1 MASSES
7 EKLENKH
14 SENQSSQNPS
24 SPNQSGESPDSKES
38 CEGKKSLDNNEP
50 NFLGL
55 LKRRILGA
63 TTYSWQGLKACFKHE
78 EAFRIEVLF
87 AVFLLPLALLIAAS
101 AVELVLLIGSVVFVL
116 IVELLN
122 SAVEAVVDRIGH
134 EHHELAGRAK
144 DLGSAAV
151 MLSMW
156 LLIVTWFLICFGWG

>member
-1 MASSES
+1 MASSE
-7 EKLENKH
+7 NKGL
-14 SENQSSQNPS
+14 ENQSVESES
-24 SPNQSGESPDSKES
+24 SENPDSKES
-38 CEGKKSLDNNEP
+38 VEGKNSLDNSDTD
-50 NFLGL
+50 FLGL

-63 TTYSWQGLKACFKHE
+63 TIYSWQGLKACFKHE
-78 EAFRIEVLF
+78 EAFRVEVFF
-87 AVFLLPLALLIAAS
+87 AVFLLPLALLIASS

-156 LLIVTWFLICFGWG
+156 LFITTWLLICFGWG

>member
-1 MASSES
+1 MDNSANKESSEGKESSES
-7 EKLENKH
+7 
-14 SENQSSQNPS
+14 
-24 SPNQSGESPDSKES
+24 KES
-38 CEGKKSLDNNEP
+38 SEGKKGLDNNGP
-50 NFLGL
+50 NFMGL

-63 TTYSWQGLKACFKHE
+63 ATYSWQGLKACFKHE
-78 EAFRIEVLF
+78 EAFRIEVIF
-87 AVFLLPLALLIAAS
+87 AAFLLPLAWLITAT

-151 MLSMW
+151 MLSVGLLFVTW
-156 LLIVTWFLICFGWG
+156 LLICLG

>member
-1 MASSES
+1 MASSENKS
-7 EKLENKH
+7 EEN
-14 SENQSSQNPS
+14 S
-24 SPNQSGESPDSKES
+24 DSKES
-38 CEGKKSLDNNEP
+38 FKGKNPLDNSDAD
-50 NFLGL
+50 FLGL

-63 TTYSWQGLKACFKHE
+63 TAYSWQGLKACFKHE
-78 EAFRIEVLF
+78 EAFRVEVF
-87 AVFLLPLALLIAAS
+87 FTVFLLPLALLIASS

-122 SAVEAVVDRIGH
+122 SAIEAVVDRIGH

-156 LLIVTWFLICFGWG
+156 LFIATWLLICIGWG

>member
-1 MASSES
+1 MDNLEKSSENKS
-7 EKLENKH
+7 EEKPD
-14 SENQSSQNPS
+14 SE
-24 SPNQSGESPDSKES
+24 ESP
-38 CEGKKSLDNNEP
+38 EGKKGLDNNEP

-78 EAFRIEVLF
+78 EAFRVEVLF
-87 AVFLLPLALLIAAS
+87 AVVLLPLAFFIAETAVELALLIAS
-101 AVELVLLIGSVVFVL
+101 VLFVL

-134 EHHELAGRAK
+134 EHNELAGRAK

-151 MLSMW
+151 MLSVWVFIATW
-156 LLIVTWFLICFGWG
+156 LLICIGWD

>member
-1 MASSES
+1 MDNSANKESSES
-7 EKLENKH
+7 
-14 SENQSSQNPS
+14 
-24 SPNQSGESPDSKES
+24 KES
-38 CEGKKSLDNNEP
+38 SEGKKGLDNNDP
-50 NFLGL
+50 NFMGL

-63 TTYSWQGLKACFKHE
+63 ATYSWQGLKACFKHE
-78 EAFRIEVLF
+78 EAFRIEVMF
-87 AVFLLPLALLIAAS
+87 AAFLLPLAWLIAAT

-151 MLSMW
+151 MLSMGLLFVTW
-156 LLIVTWFLICFGWG
+156 LLICLG